1 MIAVLIEVLLPI
13 AVVAATGFALRRAL
27 PLDLVTLN
35 RLMIYG
41 LSPALIFVALVRA
54 DLSGPDAG
62 RMLFFSMGVLALMAL
77 TVWLCALA
85 LRLRGKEVTALLL
98 TSMFMN
104 SGNYG
109 LPASRFAFGEA
120 GFTLGVFYFIMQSI
134 MAQTLGVGVAAVGA
148 AGGGNQAWR
157 QVFDRLTHMPQIYAV
172 AGALAL
178 RGIGFHPAEATGIAR
193 SLFEGVALLS
203 EAALPVML
211 LILGVQLGA
220 GAPIV
225 QPAMVA
231 FATAIRLIVS
241 PILAFGLARL
251 LGMDGVALGVGVMMA
266 GMPTAV
272 NTTIL
277 AIEFD
282 TRPQLVVSTV
292 VVSSFASLV
301 TLSVLLSLVRS

>member
-1 MIAVLIEVLLPI
+1 MVTVLIEVLLPI
-13 AVVAATGFALRRAL
+13 AVVASAGFALRRAF
-27 PLDLVTLN
+27 PLDLMTLN

-41 LSPALIFVALVRA
+41 LSPALIFVTLVRA

-62 RMLFFSMGVLALMAL
+62 RMLFFAVGVLGLMAL
-77 TVWLCALA
+77 TVWISALG
-85 LRLRGKEVTALLL
+85 LGLRGKDVTALLL

-109 LPASRFAFGEA
+109 LPASRFAFGET

-134 MAQTLGVGVAAVGA
+134 MAQTLGVGVAAAGA
-148 AGGGNQAWR
+148 AEGGRQAW
-157 QVFDRLTHMPQIYAV
+157 QSICYRLIRMPQIYAV
-172 AGALAL
+172 IGALAL
-178 RGIGFHPAEATGIAR
+178 RSVGFQPATATGLIH

-220 GAPIV
+220 GAPLV
-225 QPAMVA
+225 RPGMVA
-231 FATAIRLIVS
+231 IATTIRLVIS

-251 LGMDGVALGVGVMMA
+251 LGMEGVALGVGVMMA

-292 VVSSFASLV
+292 VVSSFASLI
-301 TLSVLLSLVRS
+301 TLSVLLSLVR

>member
-1 MIAVLIEVLLPI
+1 MITVLIEVLLPI
-13 AVVAATGFALRRAL
+13 AVVATAGFALRRAL

-35 RLMIYG
+35 RVMIYG

-54 DLSGPDAG
+54 DLRDPNAG
-62 RMLFFSMGVLALMAL
+62 RMLFFAVGVLVLMAL
-77 TVWLCALA
+77 TVWISALL

-109 LPASRFAFGEA
+109 LPASRFAFGET

-134 MAQTLGVGVAAVGA
+134 MAQTLGVAVSAAGA
-148 AGGGNQAWR
+148 ASGTRHSWR
-157 QVFDRLTHMPQIYAV
+157 QVLDRLLHMPQLYAI

-178 RGIGFHPAEATGIAR
+178 RGLGFDPDQATGIAH
-193 SLFEGVALLS
+193 SLFTGVALLS

-211 LILGVQLGA
+211 LILGVQLGV
-220 GAPIV
+220 GVPIV
-225 QPAMVA
+225 QPTLVA

-282 TRPQLVVSTV
+282 TQPQLVVSTV
-292 VVSSFASLV
+292 VVSSCVSLV
-301 TLSVLLSLVRS
+301 TLSILLSLVR

>member
-13 AVVAATGFALRRAL
+13 AVVASAGFALRRVF
-27 PLDLVTLN
+27 PLDLMTLN

-62 RMLFFSMGVLALMAL
+62 RMLFFAVGVLGLMAL
-77 TVWLCALA
+77 TVWISALG
-85 LRLRGKEVTALLL
+85 LGLRGKDVTALLL

-109 LPASRFAFGEA
+109 LPASRFAFGET

-134 MAQTLGVGVAAVGA
+134 MAQTLGVGVAAAGA
-148 AGGGNQAWR
+148 AEGGRQAW
-157 QVFDRLTHMPQIYAV
+157 QSICYRLIRMPQIYAV
-172 AGALAL
+172 TGALAL
-178 RGIGFHPAEATGIAR
+178 RGVGFQPTTATGLVR

-203 EAALPVML
+203 EAALPIML

-220 GAPIV
+220 GAPLV
-225 QPAMVA
+225 RPGMVA
-231 FATAIRLIVS
+231 IATTIRLVVS

-251 LGMDGVALGVGVMMA
+251 LGMEGVALGVGVMMA

-292 VVSSFASLV
+292 VVSSCASLI
-301 TLSVLLSLVRS
+301 TLSVLLSLVR

>member
-1 MIAVLIEVLLPI
+1 MLAVLIEVLLPI
-13 AVVAATGFALRRAL
+13 SVVAAAGFALRRAL

-41 LSPALIFVALVRA
+41 LSPTLIFVALVRA

-62 RMLFFSMGVLALMAL
+62 RMLLFAVGVLVLMAL
-77 TVWLCALA
+77 TVWLSALV
-85 LRLRGKEVTALLL
+85 LGLHGKEVTALLL

-109 LPASRFAFGEA
+109 LPASRFAFGET

-134 MAQTLGVGVAAVGA
+134 MAQTLGVAVAAAGA
-148 AGGGNQAWR
+148 AGANRYAWR
-157 QVFDRLTHMPQIYAV
+157 QVVRRLTHMPQIYAV
-172 AGALAL
+172 AGALVL
-178 RGIGFHPAEATGIAR
+178 RAVGFNPATATGIAH
-193 SLFEGVALLS
+193 SLFEGVVLLS

-225 QPAMVA
+225 QPTLVA
-231 FATAIRLIVS
+231 FATVIRLIIS
-241 PILAFGLARL
+241 PILAFVLAHLIGLS
-251 LGMDGVALGVGVMMA
+251 GIALGVGVMMA

-282 TRPQLVVSTV
+282 TKPQLVVSTV
-292 VVSSFASLV
+292 VVSSFASLI
-301 TLSVLLSLVRS
+301 TLSVLLNFVR

>member
-13 AVVAATGFALRRAL
+13 AVVAAAGFALRRAL

-62 RMLFFSMGVLALMAL
+62 RMLFFAVGVLVLMAL
-77 TVWLCALA
+77 TVWLCGLM
-85 LRLRGKEVTALLL
+85 LGLRGKEMTALLL

-134 MAQTLGVGVAAVGA
+134 MAQTLGVGVAAAGA
-148 AGGGNQAWR
+148 AGGGQRAWR
-157 QVFDRLTHMPQIYAV
+157 QVIDRLIRMPQIYAV
-172 AGALAL
+172 AGALTL
-178 RGIGFHPAEATGIAR
+178 RWIGFHPADATGIAR

-220 GAPIV
+220 GAPLV

-231 FATAIRLIVS
+231 FATSIRLIVS
-241 PILAFGLARL
+241 PLLAFGLARL
-251 LGMDGVALGVGVMMA
+251 LGMDGIALGVGVMMA

-282 TRPQLVVSTV
+282 TCPQLVVSTV

-301 TLSVLLSLVRS
+301 TLSILLSFVR

>member
-1 MIAVLIEVLLPI
+1 MIAVLIDVLLPI
-13 AVVAATGFALRRAL
+13 AIVASAGFALRRTL
-27 PLDLVTLN
+27 PLDLITLN

-41 LSPALIFVALVRA
+41 LSPALIFVALLRT

-62 RMLFFSMGVLALMAL
+62 RMLFFSIGVIGLMAL
-77 TVWLCALA
+77 TVWLSAMV

-109 LPASRFAFGEA
+109 LPASRFAFGET

-134 MAQTLGVGVAAVGA
+134 MAQTLGVGVAAAGA
-148 AGGGNQAWR
+148 AGGGGRAWR
-157 QVFDRLTHMPQIYAV
+157 QVGNRLLHMPQIYAV
-172 AGALAL
+172 AGALLL
-178 RGIGFHPAEATGIAR
+178 RGLGFHPASATGVAR

-225 QPAMVA
+225 QPTMVA
-231 FATAIRLIVS
+231 FATAIRLVVS
-241 PILAFGLARL
+241 PVLAFCLGRL
-251 LGMDGVALGVGVMMA
+251 LGMDGMALGVGVMMA

-282 TRPQLVVSTV
+282 TQPQLVVSTV

-301 TLSVLLSLVRS
+301 TLSVLLSLVR

>member
-1 MIAVLIEVLLPI
+1 MITVLIEVLLPI
-13 AVVAATGFALRRAL
+13 AVVASAGFALRRAF
-27 PLDLVTLN
+27 PLDLMTLN

-62 RMLFFSMGVLALMAL
+62 RMLFFAVGVLGLMAL
-77 TVWLCALA
+77 TVWISALG
-85 LRLRGKEVTALLL
+85 LGLRGKDVTALLL

-109 LPASRFAFGEA
+109 LPASRFAFGET

-134 MAQTLGVGVAAVGA
+134 MAQTLGVGVAAAGA
-148 AGGGNQAWR
+148 AEGGRQAW
-157 QVFDRLTHMPQIYAV
+157 QSICHRLIRMPQIYAV
-172 AGALAL
+172 IGALAL
-178 RGIGFHPAEATGIAR
+178 RSMGFQPATATGLVR

-220 GAPIV
+220 GAPLV
-225 QPAMVA
+225 QPGMVA
-231 FATAIRLIVS
+231 MATTIRLVVS

-251 LGMDGVALGVGVMMA
+251 LGMEGVALGVGVMMA

-292 VVSSFASLV
+292 VVSSFASLI
-301 TLSVLLSLVRS
+301 TLSVLLSLVR

>member
-134 MAQTLGVGVAAVGA
+134 MAQTLGVGVAAGGA
-148 AGGGNQAWR
+148 AGGGKQAWR

-178 RGIGFHPAEATGIAR
+178 REIGFHPAEATGIAR

-251 LGMDGVALGVGVMMA
+251 LGMDGIALGVGVMMA

>member
-1 MIAVLIEVLLPI
+1 MLAVLIEVLLPI
-13 AVVAATGFALRRAL
+13 SVVVAVGFALRRAL

-41 LSPALIFVALVRA
+41 LSPTLIFVALVRA

-62 RMLFFSMGVLALMAL
+62 RMLFFAVGVLVLMAL
-77 TVWLCALA
+77 TVWLCTLA

-134 MAQTLGVGVAAVGA
+134 MAQTLGVGVAAAGA
-148 AGGGNQAWR
+148 AAGANRYAWR
-157 QVFDRLTHMPQIYAV
+157 QVVRQLTHMPQIYAV
-172 AGALAL
+172 ASALVLRAL
-178 RGIGFHPAEATGIAR
+178 GFNPATATGVAH
-193 SLFEGVALLS
+193 SLFEGVVLLS

-225 QPAMVA
+225 QPTLVA
-231 FATAIRLIVS
+231 FATVIRLIIS
-241 PILAFGLARL
+241 PILAFVLAHLIGLS
-251 LGMDGVALGVGVMMA
+251 GIALGVGVMMA

-282 TRPQLVVSTV
+282 TKPQLVVSTV
-292 VVSSFASLV
+292 VVSSFASLI
-301 TLSVLLSLVRS
+301 TLSVLLSFVR

>member
-1 MIAVLIEVLLPI
+1 MVTVLIEVLLPI
-13 AVVAATGFALRRAL
+13 AMVASAGFALRRAF
-27 PLDLVTLN
+27 PLDLMTLN

-62 RMLFFSMGVLALMAL
+62 RMLFFAVGVLGLMAL
-77 TVWLCALA
+77 IVWISALG
-85 LRLRGKEVTALLL
+85 LGLRGKDVTALLL

-109 LPASRFAFGEA
+109 LPASRFAFGET

-134 MAQTLGVGVAAVGA
+134 MAQTLGVGVAAAGA
-148 AGGGNQAWR
+148 AEGGRQAW
-157 QVFDRLTHMPQIYAV
+157 QSICNRLIRMPQIYAV
-172 AGALAL
+172 TGALAL
-178 RGIGFHPAEATGIAR
+178 RSVGFQPATATGLVH

-220 GAPIV
+220 GAPLV
-225 QPAMVA
+225 RPGMVA
-231 FATAIRLIVS
+231 IATTIRLVIS

-251 LGMDGVALGVGVMMA
+251 LGMEGVALGVGVMMA

-292 VVSSFASLV
+292 VVSSFASLI
-301 TLSVLLSLVRS
+301 TLSVLLSLVR

>member
-1 MIAVLIEVLLPI
+1 MVTVLIEVLLPI
-13 AVVAATGFALRRAL
+13 AVVASAGFALRRAF
-27 PLDLVTLN
+27 PLDLMTLN

-62 RMLFFSMGVLALMAL
+62 RMLFFAVGVLGLMAL
-77 TVWLCALA
+77 IVWISALG
-85 LRLRGKEVTALLL
+85 LGLRGKDVTALLL

-109 LPASRFAFGEA
+109 LPASRFAFGET

-134 MAQTLGVGVAAVGA
+134 MAQTLGVGVAAAGA
-148 AGGGNQAWR
+148 AGGGRQAW
-157 QVFDRLTHMPQIYAV
+157 QLIVKRLISMPQIYAV
-172 AGALAL
+172 IGALAL
-178 RGIGFHPAEATGIAR
+178 RSMGFQPATATGLVR

-220 GAPIV
+220 GAPLV
-225 QPAMVA
+225 QPGMVA
-231 FATAIRLIVS
+231 MATTIRLVVS

-251 LGMDGVALGVGVMMA
+251 LGMEGVALGVGVMMA

-292 VVSSFASLV
+292 VVSSFASLI
-301 TLSVLLSLVRS
+301 TLSVLLSLVR

>member
-1 MIAVLIEVLLPI
+1 MVTVLIEVLLPI
-13 AVVAATGFALRRAL
+13 AVVASAGFALRRAF
-27 PLDLVTLN
+27 PLDLMTLN

-62 RMLFFSMGVLALMAL
+62 RMLFFAVGVLGLMAL
-77 TVWLCALA
+77 TVWISALG
-85 LRLRGKEVTALLL
+85 LGLRGKDVTALLL

-109 LPASRFAFGEA
+109 LPASRFAFGET

-134 MAQTLGVGVAAVGA
+134 MAQTLGVGVAAAGA
-148 AGGGNQAWR
+148 AGGGRQAW
-157 QVFDRLTHMPQIYAV
+157 QSIVKRLISMPQIYAV
-172 AGALAL
+172 IGALAL
-178 RGIGFHPAEATGIAR
+178 RSMGFQPTTATGLVH

-220 GAPIV
+220 GAPLV
-225 QPAMVA
+225 RPGMVA
-231 FATAIRLIVS
+231 IATTIRLVIS

-251 LGMDGVALGVGVMMA
+251 LGMEGVALGVGVMMA

-292 VVSSFASLV
+292 VVSSFASLI
-301 TLSVLLSLVRS
+301 TLSVLLSLVR

>member
-1 MIAVLIEVLLPI
+1 M
-13 AVVAATGFALRRAL
+13 
-27 PLDLVTLN
+27 
-35 RLMIYG
+35 
-41 LSPALIFVALVRA
+41 
-54 DLSGPDAG
+54 
-62 RMLFFSMGVLALMAL
+62 
-77 TVWLCALA
+77 
-85 LRLRGKEVTALLL
+85 TALLL

-109 LPASRFAFGEA
+109 LPASRFAFGET

-134 MAQTLGVGVAAVGA
+134 MAQTLGVGVAAAGA
-148 AGGGNQAWR
+148 AEGGRQAW
-157 QVFDRLTHMPQIYAV
+157 QSICYRLIRMPQIYAV
-172 AGALAL
+172 TGALAL
-178 RGIGFHPAEATGIAR
+178 RSVGFQPATATGLVH

-220 GAPIV
+220 GAPLV
-225 QPAMVA
+225 RPGMVA
-231 FATAIRLIVS
+231 IATTIRLVIS

-251 LGMDGVALGVGVMMA
+251 LGMEGVALGVGVMMA

-292 VVSSFASLV
+292 VVSSFASLI
-301 TLSVLLSLVRS
+301 TLSVLLSLVR

>member
-13 AVVAATGFALRRAL
+13 AVVASAGFALRRAF
-27 PLDLVTLN
+27 PLDLMTLN

-62 RMLFFSMGVLALMAL
+62 RMLFFALGVLGLMAL
-77 TVWLCALA
+77 TVWISALG
-85 LRLRGKEVTALLL
+85 LGLRGKDVTALLL

-109 LPASRFAFGEA
+109 LPASRFAFGET

-134 MAQTLGVGVAAVGA
+134 MAQTLGVGVAAAGA
-148 AGGGNQAWR
+148 AEGGRQAW
-157 QVFDRLTHMPQIYAV
+157 QSICYRLISMPQIYAV
-172 AGALAL
+172 IGALAL
-178 RGIGFHPAEATGIAR
+178 RSMGFQPATATGLVH

-220 GAPIV
+220 GAPLV
-225 QPAMVA
+225 RPGMVA
-231 FATAIRLIVS
+231 IATTIRLVIS

-251 LGMDGVALGVGVMMA
+251 LGMEGVALGVGVMMA

-292 VVSSFASLV
+292 VVSSFASLI
-301 TLSVLLSLVRS
+301 TLSILLSLVR

>member
-1 MIAVLIEVLLPI
+1 MVTVLIEVLLPI
-13 AVVAATGFALRRAL
+13 AVVASAGFALRRAF
-27 PLDLVTLN
+27 PLDLMTLN

-62 RMLFFSMGVLALMAL
+62 RMLFFAVGVLGLMAL
-77 TVWLCALA
+77 IVWISALG
-85 LRLRGKEVTALLL
+85 LGLRGKDVTALLL

-109 LPASRFAFGEA
+109 LPASRFAFGET

-134 MAQTLGVGVAAVGA
+134 MAQTLGVGVAAAGA
-148 AGGGNQAWR
+148 ASGGRQAW
-157 QVFDRLTHMPQIYAV
+157 QSICYRLIRMPQIYAV
-172 AGALAL
+172 TGALAL
-178 RGIGFHPAEATGIAR
+178 RSVGFQPATATGLVH

-220 GAPIV
+220 GAPLV
-225 QPAMVA
+225 RPGMVA
-231 FATAIRLIVS
+231 IATTIRLVVS

-251 LGMDGVALGVGVMMA
+251 LGMEGVALGVGVMMA

-292 VVSSFASLV
+292 VVSSFASLI
-301 TLSVLLSLVRS
+301 TLSVLLSLVR

>member
-1 MIAVLIEVLLPI
+1 MVTVLIEVLLPI
-13 AVVAATGFALRRAL
+13 AVVASAGFALRRAF
-27 PLDLVTLN
+27 PLDLMTLN

-41 LSPALIFVALVRA
+41 LSPALIFVTLVRA

-62 RMLFFSMGVLALMAL
+62 RMLFFAVGVLGLMAL
-77 TVWLCALA
+77 TVWISALG
-85 LRLRGKEVTALLL
+85 LGLRGKDVTALLL

-109 LPASRFAFGEA
+109 LPASRFAFGET

-134 MAQTLGVGVAAVGA
+134 MAQTLGVGVAAAGA
-148 AGGGNQAWR
+148 AEGGRQAW
-157 QVFDRLTHMPQIYAV
+157 QSICYRLIRMPQIYAV
-172 AGALAL
+172 TGALAL
-178 RGIGFHPAEATGIAR
+178 RSVGFQPATATGLVH

-220 GAPIV
+220 GAPLV
-225 QPAMVA
+225 RPGMVA
-231 FATAIRLIVS
+231 MATTIRLVVS

-251 LGMDGVALGVGVMMA
+251 LGMEGVALGVGVMMA

-292 VVSSFASLV
+292 VVSSFASLI
-301 TLSVLLSLVRS
+301 TLSVLLSLVR

>member
-1 MIAVLIEVLLPI
+1 MIAVLVEVLLPI
-13 AVVAATGFALRRAL
+13 AVVATAGFALRRSL
-27 PLDLVTLN
+27 PLDLITLN

-54 DLSGPDAG
+54 DLRGPDAG
-62 RMLFFSMGVLALMAL
+62 RMILFAVGVLIMMAVVVWVSALP
-77 TVWLCALA
+77 
-85 LRLRGKEVTALLL
+85 LRLCGKDKTALLL

-134 MAQTLGVGVAAVGA
+134 MAQTLGVAVAAAGA
-148 AGGGNQAWR
+148 AGNGQRAWR
-157 QVFDRLTHMPQIYAV
+157 QVAERLIHMPQIYAV
-172 AGALAL
+172 GAALAL
-178 RGIGFHPAEATGIAR
+178 RALGFDPATATGVGH

-225 QPAMVA
+225 QPGMVA
-231 FATAIRLIVS
+231 FAAGLRLIVS
-241 PILAFGLARL
+241 PLLAFGLARL
-251 LGMDGVALGVGVMMA
+251 LGMDGIALGVGVMMA

-282 TRPQLVVSTV
+282 TRPQLVVSVV
-292 VVSSFASLV
+292 VVSSFASLI
-301 TLSVLLSLVRS
+301 TLSMLLSLVR

>member
-1 MIAVLIEVLLPI
+1 MVTVLIEVLLPI
-13 AVVAATGFALRRAL
+13 AVVASAGFALRRAF
-27 PLDLVTLN
+27 PLDLMTLN

-41 LSPALIFVALVRA
+41 LSPALIFVTLVRA

-62 RMLFFSMGVLALMAL
+62 RMLFFALGVLGLMAL
-77 TVWLCALA
+77 TVWISALG
-85 LRLRGKEVTALLL
+85 LGLRGKDVTALLL

-109 LPASRFAFGEA
+109 LPASRFAFGET

-134 MAQTLGVGVAAVGA
+134 MAQTLGVGVAAAGA
-148 AGGGNQAWR
+148 AEGGRQAW
-157 QVFDRLTHMPQIYAV
+157 QSICYRLIRMPQIYAV
-172 AGALAL
+172 TGALAL
-178 RGIGFHPAEATGIAR
+178 RSVGFQPATATGLVH

-220 GAPIV
+220 GAPLV
-225 QPAMVA
+225 QPGMVA
-231 FATAIRLIVS
+231 MATTIRLVVS

-251 LGMDGVALGVGVMMA
+251 LGMEGVALGVGVMMA

-292 VVSSFASLV
+292 VVSSFASLI
-301 TLSVLLSLVRS
+301 TLSVLLSLVR

>member
-1 MIAVLIEVLLPI
+1 MITILIDVLLPI
-13 AVVAATGFALRRAL
+13 AVVATAGFALRRTL

-54 DLSGPDAG
+54 DLRGPDAG
-62 RMLFFSMGVLALMAL
+62 RMLFFAVGVLVLMAL
-77 TVWLCALA
+77 TVWISALV

-134 MAQTLGVGVAAVGA
+134 MAQTLGVAVAAAGA
-148 AGGGNQAWR
+148 ASGERHVWR
-157 QVFDRLTHMPQIYAV
+157 QVVDRLIHMPQLYAV

-178 RGIGFHPAEATGIAR
+178 RWLGFNPATASGIAH

-203 EAALPVML
+203 EAALPIML

-225 QPAMVA
+225 QPTMVA
-231 FATAIRLIVS
+231 FATAIRLIIS
-241 PILAFGLARL
+241 PLLAFGLARL
-251 LGMDGVALGVGVMMA
+251 LGMDGIALGVGVMMA

-301 TLSVLLSLVRS
+301 TLSILLSLVR

>member
-13 AVVAATGFALRRAL
+13 AVVASAGFALRRAF
-27 PLDLVTLN
+27 PLDLMTLN

-62 RMLFFSMGVLALMAL
+62 RMLFFAVGVLGLMAL
-77 TVWLCALA
+77 TVWISALG
-85 LRLRGKEVTALLL
+85 LGLRGKDVTALLL

-109 LPASRFAFGEA
+109 LPASRFAFGET

-134 MAQTLGVGVAAVGA
+134 MAQTLGVGMAAAGA
-148 AGGGNQAWR
+148 AEGCRQAG
-157 QVFDRLTHMPQIYAV
+157 LIH
-172 AGALAL
+172 
-178 RGIGFHPAEATGIAR
+178 

-220 GAPIV
+220 GAPLV
-225 QPAMVA
+225 RPGMVA
-231 FATAIRLIVS
+231 IATTIRLVIS

-251 LGMDGVALGVGVMMA
+251 LGMEGVALGVGVMMA

-292 VVSSFASLV
+292 VVSSFASLI
-301 TLSVLLSLVRS
+301 TLSVLLSLVR